1 MNYQL
6 IYKGSVDD
14 IKMHLRYVEE
24 EMSIADLQREIDG
37 EMKHLCRTSVIN
49 MINAA
54 IKRKMK
60 KESKC

>member
-1 MNYQL
+1 MKYEL

-14 IKMHLRYVEE
+14 IKMHLPFVEGK
-24 EMSIADLQREIDG
+24 MTIQQLQHEIDG

-60 KESKC
+60 KGKV